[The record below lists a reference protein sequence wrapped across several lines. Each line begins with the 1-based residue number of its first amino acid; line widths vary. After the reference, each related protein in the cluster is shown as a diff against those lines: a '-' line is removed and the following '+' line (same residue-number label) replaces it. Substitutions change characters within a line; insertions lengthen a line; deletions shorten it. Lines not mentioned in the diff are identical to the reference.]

1 MASPL
6 PPDPY
11 AALGVPRSADT
22 PAIKSAYRRLVLK
35 CHPDKVADETL
46 KARAADEFHKIQQA
60 YEILVDDDRR
70 ERYNSQVRLAELR
83 REAMERSGSG
93 SGPRVEVRTAAYDM
107 RTPGGATYTAQGPA
121 RVVEERRPREYDDE
135 RYEQSRTSSR
145 KYDGYEPSYGRRP
158 AARTDREPI
167 RVNTRE
173 KESDKTD
180 RAERTRMRDREVR
193 RERVRKTESASAYS
207 DDSDGRANFEN
218 DYHRRSED
226 AARYQQDT
234 RRGSERRSSRDDYY
248 GNDVERKTSTA
259 EDYIK
264 RSKQG
269 SYEDARPS
277 PSRSTSS
284 QPAYAY
290 DVRSSRGSERPAY
303 VRRSSAQPK
312 PSSRRRSP
320 ERERR
325 RDVIAEEEEY
335 NARPT
340 LEKSNSDPARVK
352 AAVPPLRTRI
362 QRSQTYQPDE
372 HAQPS
377 PPTFPDIR
385 RAETMPMPVTATGTT
400 SPNTSRRR
408 GVTQPAQ
415 PSKLRSAR
423 ETMHDSGYSSS
434 SPGALDTAYPYAQEP
449 PRPALDRSTS
459 KTTYYTY
466 PSGGVSVKP
475 TSPHI
480 QPQESGYRTVT
491 REPGQ
496 PRNHSPDAISPRT
509 REAERPPLSTART
522 VPAPAPAGVPTS
534 RYATATAAPSPTAA
548 SRSASYAFAPETAPR
563 PHMGRNTSYGKEYAD
578 GDPPV
583 RSSGHREGHML
594 YGEQYSGF
602 HSYGSGSRRDR
613 EREQPTSYA
622 PEEVN
627 WAQPIGE
634 RDVRY
639 AARRRDEPAGVRPGA
654 VRRSETFAY

>member
-11 AALGVPRSADT
+11 AALGVPKSADAL
-22 PAIKSAYRRLVLK
+22 AIKSAYRKLVLK

-46 KARAADEFHKIQQA
+46 KARAADEFHKIHQA

-93 SGPRVEVRTAAYDM
+93 SGPRVEVRTAAYDI
-107 RTPGGATYTAQGPA
+107 RTPGGATYTAQGPT
-121 RVVEERRPREYDDE
+121 RVFEERRPREYDDD
-135 RYEQSRTSSR
+135 RYEQSRASSR

-158 AARTDREPI
+158 AARADREPI
-167 RVNTRE
+167 RVATRE

-180 RAERTRMRDREVR
+180 RAERTRTRDREVR

-226 AARYQQDT
+226 AARYQPDT
-234 RRGSERRSSRDDYY
+234 RRGSDRRSSRDDYY
-248 GNDVERKTSTA
+248 GDIERKTVTA

-264 RSKQG
+264 RSRQS
-269 SYEDARPS
+269 SYDDARPS

-284 QPAYAY
+284 QNPYAY
-290 DVRSSRGSERPAY
+290 DVRPSRGSERPAY

-335 NARPT
+335 NPRPT

-377 PPTFPDIR
+377 PTGISDLR
-385 RAETMPMPVTATGTT
+385 RAETMPMPATATGTT
-400 SPNTSRRR
+400 SPYTSRRR

-434 SPGALDTAYPYAQEP
+434 SPGAPDMAYPYAQEP
-449 PRPALDRSTS
+449 ARPGLDRSTS

-466 PSGGVSVKP
+466 PSGGGVSLKP

-496 PRNHSPDAISPRT
+496 PRNLSPDPVSPRT
-509 REAERPPLSTART
+509 RESERPPLATART
-522 VPAPAPAGVPTS
+522 VPAPAPAGVPPG
-534 RYATATAAPSPTAA
+534 RYATATAAPSPTTAA
-548 SRSASYAFAPETAPR
+548 RSTSYPFAPEPLPR
-563 PHMGRNTSYGKEYAD
+563 PPMGRNASYSKEYAD
-578 GDPPV
+578 ADPPA
-583 RSSGHREGHML
+583 RSSSHRERGDML
-594 YGEQYSGF
+594 YGEQYSDY
-602 HSYGSGSRRDR
+602 HYNNSRRDR
-613 EREQPTSYA
+613 GREQPTSYA
-622 PEEVN
+622 SEEVN

-634 RDVRY
+634 RDVKY
-639 AARRRDEPAGVRPGA
+639 AARRRDEPAGVRPGV